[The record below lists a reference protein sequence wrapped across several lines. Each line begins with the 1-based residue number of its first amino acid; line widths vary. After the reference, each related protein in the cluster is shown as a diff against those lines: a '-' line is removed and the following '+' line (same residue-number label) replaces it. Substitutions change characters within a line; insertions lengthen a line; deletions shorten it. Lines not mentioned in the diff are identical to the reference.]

1 MIFVQIATKL
11 LFCTM
16 SKDKITIYSD
26 GACLG
31 NPGPGGYGV
40 VLLWG
45 QKRKELSGGY
55 RLTTNNRM
63 EILAVIKALQAI
75 STKKRY
81 KIKVFTDSRLVTN
94 AFNQGWLTKWKQ
106 KGWKRNK
113 KDKVLNVDLWKQLL
127 DEVEKHDVEF
137 NWVKGHADIPEN
149 ERCDVLARQA
159 AQGGNLQIDTGYDKQ
174 NNDNIFSNQE

>member
-1 MIFVQIATKL
+1 
-11 LFCTM
+11 M
-16 SKDKITIYSD
+16 SKDKIIVYSD

-45 QKRKELSGGY
+45 QKRKELSGGF

-75 STKKRY
+75 NSNKRY
-81 KIKVFTDSRLVTN
+81 KIDVFTDSRLVTN
-94 AFNQGWLTKWKQ
+94 AFNQGWLVKWEQ
-106 KGWKRNK
+106 NGWKRNK

-127 DEVEKHDVEF
+127 NEVKKHNVTF
-137 NWVKGHADIPEN
+137 HWVKGHADIPEN
-149 ERCDVLARQA
+149 ERCDILAKTA
-159 AQGGNLQIDTGYDKQ
+159 AQADNLPADEGYELNISDDKLF
-174 NNDNIFSNQE
+174 NDKE